1 MDTWKRWQDWG
12 TLILGALV
20 IIAPFAFGARTHTA
34 VVGTAVAIGVL
45 MVFASLWA
53 LYQPGQQVPHYVNL
67 VLAVLLFISPWVIG
81 FTTLSYVGWSAWI
94 IAVLV
99 FLLAGSVL
107 ATSRRRLQKV

>member
-12 TLILGALV
+12 TLVLGVLV
-20 IIAPFAFGARTHTA
+20 LIAPFAFGASTHAA
-34 VVGTAVAIGVL
+34 VVGTAVIAAVL
-45 MVFASLWA
+45 IVLASLWA
-53 LYQPGQQVPHYVNL
+53 LYQPGQQIPHYINL
-67 VLAVLLFISPWVIG
+67 VVAVLLFMSPWVVG

-107 ATSRRRLQKV
+107 ASSRRRLQKV